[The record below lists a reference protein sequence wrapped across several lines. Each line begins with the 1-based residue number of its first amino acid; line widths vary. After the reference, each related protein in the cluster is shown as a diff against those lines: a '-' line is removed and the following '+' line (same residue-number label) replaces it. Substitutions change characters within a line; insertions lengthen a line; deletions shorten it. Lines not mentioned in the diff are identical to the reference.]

1 MSKGIGIIAHKFFED
16 NKNVI
21 YKYGNY
27 NLNIPEFRNENHV
40 YDGTITIQK
49 DCFVEPEIHEKWKK
63 QSSGKK
69 KHILKRIPVDVNYGD
84 MLYDGRIVVK
94 NCSNCWMITED
105 EYMIDKMIFHILF
118 YIFLK
123 YQEEGE
129 IPERISYEV

>member
-69 KHILKRIPVDVNYGD
+69 KHILKRVPVNVNYGD